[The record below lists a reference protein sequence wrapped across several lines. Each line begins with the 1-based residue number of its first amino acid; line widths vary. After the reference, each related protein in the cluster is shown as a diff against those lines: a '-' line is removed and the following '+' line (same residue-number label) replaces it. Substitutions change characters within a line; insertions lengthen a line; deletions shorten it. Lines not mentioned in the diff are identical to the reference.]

1 MTLARLHG
9 KSPTYHRLSSWI
21 FSFSYFV
28 VIVHLLPTLP
38 SPCLCTSTILWNKG
52 KLAIFRSFVVLH
64 WSMPFFIREFI
75 CRYHF
80 WCVSMILSKLL
91 DIRSPKMN
99 IIFRADTR
107 MRFLAVVD
115 AVRFLDLHD
124 FLPICWTMV
133 QFEICCFLRTVAR
146 PEEFFIHRFIVTQQT
161 RLIPCIC
168 HWLPYTLAQL
178 NVIKIRI
185 SFHIYLF
192 LCPFLKRS
200 CWWFVIGHY
209 KL

>member
-1 MTLARLHG
+1 MTLTRLHG
-9 KSPTYHRLSSWI
+9 KSPTYHGLSSWI
-21 FSFSYFV
+21 FSFSCFGV
-28 VIVHLLPTLP
+28 VHLLPTLP
-38 SPCLCTSTILWNKG
+38 SPCLCTSTILWNKREFT
-52 KLAIFRSFVVLH
+52 IFRSFLVLH
-64 WSMPFFIREFI
+64 WAKPFIFGQFIS
-75 CRYHF
+75 RYYF

-91 DIRSPKMN
+91 DICSSKMK
-99 IIFRADTR
+99 IFFRTDAR
-107 MRFLAVVD
+107 VRRIAFLV
-115 AVRFLDLHD
+115 AVRFFDPHD

-133 QFEICCFLRTVAR
+133 QVEMGSFFRTVACSK
-146 PEEFFIHRFIVTQQT
+146 EFFIHRFIVTQQT

-178 NVIKIRI
+178 NVINIRI